1 MEWHEL
7 RSIKM
12 TNQTAIVYHGTI
24 SLFDNINVSMG
35 KPYKDF
41 GKGFYVTR
49 TYSHAASL
57 AERNK
62 RLELERFRRR
72 CEAYVYT
79 YEMDLEMLSHFKVKE
94 FTEADMEWMQFIL
107 DNRRTRER
115 AHEYDIV
122 IGPTADDDTSTVL
135 KAYFGG
141 FYGDVGSDDAV
152 LIALK
157 MIEAEKL
164 PPQVYFAQN
173 ETTEILKQK
182 GSVIRI

>member
-1 MEWHEL
+1 M
-7 RSIKM
+7 S
-12 TNQTAIVYHGTI
+12 NQIIRVYHGTT
-24 SLFDNINVSMG
+24 SLIDNIDVSMC

-62 RLELERFRRR
+62 RLELERFKRR

-79 YEMDLEMLSHFKVKE
+79 YELDVEMLNRFNVKE
-94 FTEADMEWMQFIL
+94 FAEADIEWMQFVL
-107 DNRRTRER
+107 DNRRSRER

-141 FYGDVGSDDAV
+141 FYGDVGSDDAI

-164 PPQVYFAQN
+164 PPQVYFARN
-173 ETTEILKQK
+173 EATAILKQK
-182 GSVIRI
+182 GSVKKI

>member
-1 MEWHEL
+1 M
-7 RSIKM
+7 S
-12 TNQTAIVYHGTI
+12 NQTTTVYHGTT
-24 SLFDNINVSMG
+24 SLFDNIEVSMG

-49 TYSHAASL
+49 NYSHAASL
-57 AERNK
+57 AQRNK
-62 RLELERFRRR
+62 RLELERFKRK

-79 YEMDLEMLSHFKVKE
+79 YEMDLGMLSRFKVKE
-94 FTEADMEWMQFIL
+94 FMEADMEWMQFVL
-107 DNRRTRER
+107 DNRKSRER

-141 FYGDVGSDDAV
+141 FYGDVGSEDAV

-164 PPQVYFAQN
+164 PPQVYFARN
-173 ETTEILKQK
+173 EATVILTQK
-182 GSVIRI
+182 GSVKRI